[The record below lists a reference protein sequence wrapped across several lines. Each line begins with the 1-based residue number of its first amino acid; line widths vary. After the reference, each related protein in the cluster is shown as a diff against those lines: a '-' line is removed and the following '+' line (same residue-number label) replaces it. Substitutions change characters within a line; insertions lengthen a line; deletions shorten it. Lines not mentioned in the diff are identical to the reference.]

1 MRFPSCLAGTL
12 CLIQL
17 FTSGL
22 SNRNNAASAQG
33 LYGAGDGIPLP
44 RRHSNI
50 YSRHSSTARQQ
61 ASDAAPPSL
70 SPEPTPLRPTT
81 NSASRMAAD
90 TDLIVPATGQPGK
103 NYSSPNTSSSPSV
116 TIPAPRIQSIKT
128 NSSTERPGTSSTS
141 NTSSTSS
148 SEEAPLHDQDK
159 TADPWYCDDQK
170 LKVMKKKI
178 TEETENIRQN
188 PQRVNS
194 YLARAD
200 GYLHVWNS
208 QAAYDDSD
216 KALQLTQDKVLQAF
230 AYTNRAEAL
239 LQMKKY
245 HDAITDLQRAISI
258 DDENAEAIY
267 FRGMARER
275 LGQKELAIKDYL
287 VARDLGFAPNGVK
300 VNFEPYM
307 TEIQRTIKSNWHPPK
322 AGNTRKTT
330 AVFRVLRNGRMENPR
345 IDSESGTLETDA
357 AALAALN
364 ASAPFP
370 PLPKGSPRHVDIS
383 FNFDYNVNRN
393 YPAST
398 SYSREQELMKE
409 DTAQREKVAAA
420 EKTGDDAQ
428 IIKALIEQGDQ
439 FRDRKSLTFAEADYK
454 RAQTLIEKRGRNDID
469 NARILGRLAS
479 IETLRNR
486 KQEAESLYN
495 QSLDMAQKA
504 GSTGSDAAT
513 GEILRDY
520 AKLMYQDSRYDDV
533 KKMYERFKSK

>member
-1 MRFPSCLAGTL
+1 MNYRGILMRFPSCLAGTL

-17 FTSGL
+17 VTFGL
-22 SNRNNAASAQG
+22 SNRNNAALAQG
-33 LYGAGDGIPLP
+33 LYGAGDQIPLP

-50 YSRHSSTARQQ
+50 YSRHSGTARQQ
-61 ASDAAPPSL
+61 ATDAAPQNL
-70 SPEPTPLRPTT
+70 TPEPTPLRQTA
-81 NSASRMAAD
+81 NSSSRMAAD

-103 NYSSPNTSSSPSV
+103 KYSSPNTNSSPSI
-116 TIPAPRIQSIKT
+116 TITAPPIQSIKP
-128 NSSTERPGTSSTS
+128 NSTTEKSSVS
-141 NTSSTSS
+141 ISD
-148 SEEAPLHDQDK
+148 EAPLHDQDK
-159 TADPWYCDDQK
+159 TSDPWFCDDQK
-170 LKVMKKKI
+170 LKIMKKKI
-178 TEETENIRQN
+178 TEETENIRQT

-208 QAAYDDSD
+208 QAAYDDSNR
-216 KALQLTQDKVLQAF
+216 ALELTQDKVLQAF

-245 HDAITDLQRAISI
+245 HEAMTDLQRAISI

-330 AVFRVLRNGRMENPR
+330 AVFRVLRNGQMENPR
-345 IDSESGTLETDA
+345 IDSESGTPETDA

-398 SYSREQELMKE
+398 SYSREHELLKE
-409 DTAQREKVAAA
+409 DAVQKEKVAAA
-420 EKTGDDAQ
+420 EKTGDDEQ

-439 FRDRKSLTFAEADYK
+439 YRDRKNLSFAEADYK
-454 RAQTLIEKRGRNDID
+454 RAKTLIEKRGQNNID

-486 KQEAESLYN
+486 KSEAESLYN

-533 KKMYERFKSK
+533 KKMYDRFKSK